1 MKKILIILL
10 IILNCIPIIAYDFEV
25 NGIYYNVIDGEASVT
40 YGEKKYTGEFSVPRS
55 VTYNEKTYAV
65 KIIGKSAFSGCTE
78 LKTVIIF
85 NNITAIEDSAFANCS
100 GLETVKISN
109 SVKTIGADAFRYCEK
124 LAAFKIP
131 TQINKIENGTFAFCQ
146 ALDSISIPNSVISIG
161 EGAFA
166 SCGLTYITIPNS
178 VETIGYR
185 TFYGCPLTSVTIGNG
200 VISIGKEAF
209 RNCSKLEKVKIKDLA
224 SWCKIKFEY
233 KRTGRLEDY
242 TSNPL
247 CYAGQLYLNDDEIV
261 DLRIPDGV
269 TTVEP
274 ITFFYCN
281 SFSSIEIP
289 NSVKTIGEMAF
300 LGCDSVSSIYM
311 GNGVESIGREVFS
324 SCSSL
329 SSIKLSDSLKT
340 IGNFAFVKCKS
351 LSSITIPKSISDLTS
366 HVFQYC
372 IGLSNVII
380 ENGVSDLG
388 VGTFD
393 GCTGL
398 KSIDIPNSIT
408 TIKRSVFLRCS
419 GITAINIPNN
429 VETIEESAFYNCSA
443 LSTVVIGKNILS
455 IGDKA
460 FAGCPLSK
468 ITSLIEEPFPLINSV
483 FNADTYF
490 NALLKVPNGTIDKY
504 REAEG
509 WQNFEYIEEGA
520 ENPIDPDEP
529 VDPKKCA
536 RPIISYINGQLK
548 YECETEG
555 VTFKSSIKDTDIKD
569 YTEDVVNL
577 NVTYDISVYATK
589 EGYEESEVAKAT
601 LCWIDQLPD
610 MNGIVEDEDKVTE
623 IKATPVLIQ
632 SSDGTLNISG
642 APKGSQISVF
652 DTSGC
657 QIGFTIANGDITSL
671 DISVKD
677 NIAIVKIDDK
687 TVKVLI
693 K

>member
-85 NNITAIEDSAFANCS
+85 NNITAIEDSAFANCT

-247 CYAGQLYLNDDEIV
+247 RYAGHLYLNDE
-261 DLRIPDGV
+261 DLVELKIPDGV

-274 ITFFYCN
+274 ITFFCCN

-289 NSVKTIGEMAF
+289 NSVKTIGEWAF
-300 LGCDSVSSIYM
+300 FKCGSVSSVYM
-311 GNGVESIGREVFS
+311 GNGVESIGLEAFE

-329 SSIKLSDSLKT
+329 SSIKLSDCLKT
-340 IGNFAFVKCKS
+340 IGNYAFSGCKS
-351 LSSITIPKSISDLTS
+351 LSSITIPKSISDLSS
-366 HVFQYC
+366 HVFYKC

-380 ENGVSDLG
+380 QNGVSDLG
-388 VGTFD
+388 ERTFVD
-393 GCTGL
+393 CTGL

-408 TIKRSVFLRCS
+408 TIKRGVFMRCS
-419 GITAINIPNN
+419 GITSINIPNI
-429 VETIEESAFYNCSA
+429 VKTIEGSAFWGCSA
-443 LSTVVIGKNILS
+443 LNTVVIGKNIIS
-455 IGDKA
+455 IGDEA
-460 FAGCPLSK
+460 FAGCPLTK

-490 NALLKVPNGTIDKY
+490 NALLKVPDGTIDKY
-504 REAEG
+504 RDAEG

-520 ENPIDPDEP
+520 ENPIAPDDS
-529 VDPKKCA
+529 VNPKKCA

-577 NVTYDISVYATK
+577 NVTYDICVYATK
-589 EGYEESEVAKAT
+589 EGYEDSEVAKAT

-610 MNGIVEDEDKVTE
+610 MKGIEEDEDIVTE
-623 IKATPVLIQ
+623 VKAKPVLIH

-642 APKGSQISVF
+642 TPKGSQISVF
-652 DTSGC
+652 DTSGR

-677 NIAIVKIDDK
+677 NIAIVRIDGK
-687 TVKVLI
+687 TVKVLM